1 MSLVATFCLLTIAA
15 LGHGY
20 FWTDAVNRLHAW
32 SGPRKVIERLSL
44 GCFLAF
50 LVLPLILVMRWND
63 IVVFQD
69 SERDNL
75 DALSWYVLFCSFWGT
90 YALVR
95 NGLYSYVTDNPRLLI
110 DWQQETV
117 DKGGRDFSDVF
128 HGWFPKLLS
137 KVPCNQILQLTV
149 DRKQLAIPRL
159 SSAHEGLTLA
169 HISDLHMTG
178 RIDRRWYEFVVEQVN
193 KLNADAVF
201 ITGDIV
207 EKIEC
212 WPWLAETLGRLR
224 AECGVYFVLGN
235 HDYYIDVEQTKLL
248 LQEHGLVCLSGST
261 HTTEWKGAAVEMA
274 GNELPWGPAAT
285 EASLRRTHSDQELPL
300 RLMLLHSP
308 DQFAWACEHDAHLA
322 LAGHTHGGQL
332 RFPLLGPIVSPSH
345 RGTRYACGVF
355 QREKTVL
362 HVSRGIAGKT
372 PLRWNCP
379 PEIALLEL
387 TRA

>member
-32 SGPRKVIERLSL
+32 SGPRKLIDRLSL

-63 IVVFQD
+63 IVVVHN
-69 SERDNL
+69 SERDGL
-75 DALSWYVLFCSFWGT
+75 DALSWYMLFCSFWGV
-90 YALVR
+90 YAFVR
-95 NGLYSYVTDNPRLLI
+95 NQVHRYLTDDPQVVV
-110 DWQQETV
+110 DWQQETI

-128 HGWFPKLLS
+128 HGWFPQLLS
-137 KVPCNQILQLTV
+137 KVPGNQILQLTV
-149 DRKQLAIPRL
+149 DRKQLVIPRL
-159 SSAHEGLTLA
+159 SAAHEGLTLT

-178 RIDRRWYEFVVEQVN
+178 RLDRRWYEFVVEQVN
-193 KLNADAVF
+193 KLDADAVL

-207 EKIEC
+207 EKPEC

-235 HDYYIDVEQTKLL
+235 HDYYIDVEQTKSL
-248 LQEHGLVCLSGST
+248 LQQQGLVCLSGSS
-261 HTTEWKGAAVEMA
+261 HLTEWKGASVEMA

-285 EASLRRTHSDQELPL
+285 EVSSLRARSEEGMPL

-308 DQFAWACEHDAHLA
+308 DQFAWACDHDAHLA

-332 RFPLLGPIVSPSH
+332 RFPLLGPIMSPSR
-345 RGTRYACGVF
+345 RGTRYACGIF
-355 QREKTVL
+355 QRDKTVL

-387 TRA
+387 IRA